1 LERAGFTVVEAV
13 DGEAALA
20 LYDQASPD
28 LVILD
33 VQMPRMDGI
42 AVCRALR
49 SRRAAR
55 HVPIVMATG
64 LDDMESID
72 AAYAAGATD
81 FIPKPVNWALLGHR
95 IRYVMRSS
103 EATQA
108 LGICDEKFRLITES
122 SSDFIAMLDRDGN
135 RLYSSPSYH
144 ALFKGELQ
152 GTDSFREIHPEDRE
166 AIRRL
171 FRETVETGVGREARF
186 RWLLDGGDVRYI
198 ESKGNVIRDDDGQVS
213 RVVVVSR
220 DVTERTLQQQRIERL
235 S

>member
-1 LERAGFTVVEAV
+1 MTAQAPRRVVLIADDEATTRHLTRVALERAGFSVVEAV
-13 DGEAALA
+13 DGEAAIA

-108 LGICDEKFRLITES
+108 LGSSEEKFRLITES

-144 ALFKGELQ
+144 AFAPLSKNRNRVRGRRTPL
-152 GTDSFREIHPEDRE
+152 S
-166 AIRRL
+166 IR
-171 FRETVETGVGREARF
+171 
-186 RWLLDGGDVRYI
+186 
-198 ESKGNVIRDDDGQVS
+198 N
-213 RVVVVSR
+213 
-220 DVTERTLQQQRIERL
+220 
-235 S
+235 